1 MFGADAAG
9 ADIALALSIMG
20 AVFFSILAIYSWIQD
35 RRSRTL
41 GRIER
46 FARRTGAQNTG
57 PQDTWFKDRIDKLL
71 EKAAPTLTRPLMPK
85 DEEELGAMQQRLSSA
100 GFRGEHAITVYLAS
114 KALSACLF
122 AVMVAFLGES
132 LPIVGR
138 YSLLFRAIIGGG
150 VGLFLPD
157 LIVGLIAR
165 KRQEKIFY
173 GLPDALDLLV
183 VCIESGLGLD
193 AALKR
198 VATEIDR
205 ACPVLAKEFEL
216 CVLQL
221 QMGKP
226 RSEVLRD
233 LGRRNGVEE
242 LRALAATLIQADRFG
257 TSVGQALRVHSDAMR
272 TRRRQQAEERA
283 QKTTVKLLIPLI
295 LFIFPGIFVVL
306 VGPAA
311 IMIMRNLMTQ

>member
-1 MFGADAAG
+1 MFGTEGLTSDLLLTLSIFG
-9 ADIALALSIMG
+9 ALMFSALAVI
-20 AVFFSILAIYSWIQD
+20 SWIHEL
-35 RRSRTL
+35 RARPL
-41 GRIER
+41 ERIQR
-46 FARRTGAQNTG
+46 FTRPASSPAHVQNEWLKTKIDDLLAR
-57 PQDTWFKDRIDKLL
+57 
-71 EKAAPTLTRPLMPK
+71 AAPALTKPLMPK
-85 DEEELGAMQQRLSSA
+85 DEEQLGDMEQKLAAA
-100 GFRGEHAITVYLAS
+100 GFRGERAVTLFLAT
-114 KALSACLF
+114 KALTALVGGAMLAIF
-122 AVMVAFLGES
+122 GEG
-132 LPIVGR
+132 LPLVGNYPWLMR
-138 YSLLFRAIIGGG
+138 VVIGGG
-150 VGLFLPD
+150 LGMFLPN
-157 LIVGLIAR
+157 LVVGMIAR

-183 VCIESGLGLD
+183 VCIESGLALD

-198 VATEIDR
+198 VASELHR
-205 ACPVLAKEFEL
+205 SCPVLARELEL

-226 RSEVLRD
+226 RSEVLRE
-233 LGRRNGVEE
+233 LGRRNGVED

-272 TRRRQQAEERA
+272 TRRRQLAEERA

-311 IMIMRNLMTQ
+311 IMIMRNLMNQ